1 MSAYMDT
8 PPTAL
13 TETECKPSG
22 NLIYF
27 AVETRHEPTHFH
39 Q

>member
-1 MSAYMDT
+1 MSACMGT
-8 PPTAL
+8 SSVVL

-27 AVETRHEPTHFH
+27 AVETRHETTHFH